1 MVQDFSQGNSLP
13 KSITHSNLVLIPK
26 KEIIQYF
33 LNLRPVILSNF
44 LKKILSRIIYDRL
57 EFMLPNLISHNPY
70 GFVKAR
76 SIIENV
82 PLTQEIVA
90 NIKKRGKPTNVVI
103 KLDMSKAY
111 DRVSW
116 FFIMKVLRKMWFSND
131 FVDWK

>member
-13 KSITHSNLVLIPK
+13 KSTMHSNLVLIPK

-33 LNLRPVILSNF
+33 LNLRPVRLSNF

-57 EFMLPNLISHNPY
+57 EFMLPNLISHNPSR
-70 GFVKAR
+70 FVKTR

-82 PLTQEIVA
+82 PLTQEIVT

-131 FVDWK
+131 FVD

>member
-1 MVQDFSQGNSLP
+1 M
-13 KSITHSNLVLIPK
+13 
-26 KEIIQYF
+26 
-33 LNLRPVILSNF
+33 
-44 LKKILSRIIYDRL
+44 
-57 EFMLPNLISHNPY
+57 PNLISHNPS

-82 PLTQEIVA
+82 PLTQEIVT

>member
-1 MVQDFSQGNSLP
+1 
-13 KSITHSNLVLIPK
+13 
-26 KEIIQYF
+26 
-33 LNLRPVILSNF
+33 
-44 LKKILSRIIYDRL
+44 
-57 EFMLPNLISHNPY
+57 MLPNLISHNPS

-82 PLTQEIVA
+82 LVTQEIVT

-103 KLDMSKAY
+103 KLDLSKAY